1 MPIKYLYVTAGKQVL
16 ARNKKEALY
25 LFSLAEDKVVQWNK
39 ARRVGYATRVYRDHM
54 CVLGYGDLYSNKPIR
69 CDKDAAICYDL
80 LRV

>member
-1 MPIKYLYVTAGKQVL
+1 MTIKYLYITKSKQVL

-25 LFSLAEDKVVQWNK
+25 LFSLVEGKVVRWNK
-39 ARRVGYATRVYRDHM
+39 ARRVGYTSRVYRDHM
-54 CVLGYGDLYSNKPIR
+54 CVLGYGDLYNNKPIP